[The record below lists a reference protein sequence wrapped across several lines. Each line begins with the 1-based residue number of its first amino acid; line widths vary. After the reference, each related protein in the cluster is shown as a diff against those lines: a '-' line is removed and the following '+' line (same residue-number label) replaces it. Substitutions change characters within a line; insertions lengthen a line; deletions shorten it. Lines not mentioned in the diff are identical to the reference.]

1 MLIII
6 LAVIALGLL
15 CLLDYY
21 KRQFWMRKGVP
32 NSSSIPYFGHVWRIV
47 SQQNTILGVYEADT
61 HRFPEA
67 PYFGV
72 YEFWRPTL
80 VVQDFNL
87 IEHILIKDFSH
98 FLDHPRWVFDVR
110 SIMHDSLFNM
120 KGEKWRALRYRMI
133 PWFTSNRI
141 KSLFPFLLKC
151 VTPPKEEFEAMA
163 FLRQVAADAIST
175 FFGIELSDKQELQEM
190 NKRFHDVS
198 NFKYYKLLLVEH
210 FAKYTDLLGLTLS
223 NRSTDQFFRNLIKSL
238 FSNKNHSLVQRM
250 DRLLNDRK
258 VRMRKKDLY
267 TKSAEDEV
275 FSYEVTEDIFIN
287 IVGQMFIAGLDTTS
301 NTMTWLLYEL
311 AMHPEI
317 QAKAREEIRDCLKK
331 HGDWTYD
338 AVQDMKYVAGC
349 INESMRFTSDN
360 SISISHVYYKIYNT
374 RWFNYRQRY

>member
-120 KGEKWRALRYRMI
+120 KGDMI
-133 PWFTSNRI
+133 I
-141 KSLFPFLLKC
+141 LFL
-151 VTPPKEEFEAMA
+151 
-163 FLRQVAADAIST
+163 
-175 FFGIELSDKQELQEM
+175 
-190 NKRFHDVS
+190 N
-198 NFKYYKLLLVEH
+198 LV
-210 FAKYTDLLGLTLS
+210 FVIL
-223 NRSTDQFFRNLIKSL
+223 
-238 FSNKNHSLVQRM
+238 
-250 DRLLNDRK
+250 
-258 VRMRKKDLY
+258 
-267 TKSAEDEV
+267 
-275 FSYEVTEDIFIN
+275 IFITN
-287 IVGQMFIAGLDTTS
+287 FS
-301 NTMTWLLYEL
+301 
-311 AMHPEI
+311 
-317 QAKAREEIRDCLKK
+317 
-331 HGDWTYD
+331 
-338 AVQDMKYVAGC
+338 
-349 INESMRFTSDN
+349 
-360 SISISHVYYKIYNT
+360 
-374 RWFNYRQRY
+374 